1 LAALAPIKDTLA
13 ALWRYIKTAISV
25 EKYWL
30 H

>member
-1 LAALAPIKDTLA
+1 LAVLAPIKDTSA
-13 ALWRYIKTAISV
+13 ALWRYIKAAISA